1 MFEDFNEVV
10 CLGMGGSY
18 SEIAKDKLF
27 KAHDLYLYQR
37 SLNSIKECID
47 LSLIHI

>member
-18 SEIAKDKLF
+18 SEIAKDALF
-27 KAHDLYLYQR
+27 KAYDLFLPTLAYFYQR
-37 SLNSIKECID
+37 VYRICR
-47 LSLIHI
+47 

>member
-1 MFEDFNEVV
+1 MEFIMFEEFNEVI

-27 KAHDLYLYQR
+27 KAYDLYLYQALR
-37 SLNSIKECID
+37 
-47 LSLIHI
+47 